1 MLPEERSAGHRSL
14 HHLGA
19 SGGTRTPNPLI
30 RSQMLYPLS
39 YGRLARDHSVGAPA
53 GTTPF
58 GALRW
63 QPSTRSHPEPREPG
77 AIPDAKSQARGVVVV
92 ARPLHSLRSL
102 TTHLIPSNGDSH
114 EQGEV

>member
-58 GALRW
+58 GALALAALH
-63 QPSTRSHPEPREPG
+63 QVTSG
-77 AIPDAKSQARGVVVV
+77 ASRAR
-92 ARPLHSLRSL
+92 RDP
-102 TTHLIPSNGDSH
+102 
-114 EQGEV
+114 